1 MVMGPIWAQ
10 QMVGMF
16 KEMAEAAPP
25 GQQSSKSMMP
35 LVIALGTV
43 VLMTIAIVAYFI
55 LRK

>member
-1 MVMGPIWAQ
+1 
-10 QMVGMF
+10 
-16 KEMAEAAPP
+16 
-25 GQQSSKSMMP
+25 MMP